1 MWMTNTRLL
10 TLVVILLLVVTHYV
24 GATLTLDATPVAFT
38 AQAVVPTESWSRPT
52 LFELMDPATGS
63 EAQSVVVR
71 ETPTNQPTEE
81 GL

>member
-24 GATLTLDATPVAFT
+24 GATLTLDATPVAST
-38 AQAVVPTESWSRPT
+38 VQAVVPAESWSRPT
-52 LFELMDPATGS
+52 LFELMDPATDS
-63 EAQSVVVR
+63 EAPPVVVR
-71 ETPTNQPTEE
+71 ETPTDQPTEE